1 MNDTLK
7 RLKEAEILLDR
18 MKNSTSN
25 HFEFRTNLNAF
36 IPQAR
41 SITLVM
47 QKEFSK
53 TPQFEEWYKSKQS
66 EMQKDELLMF
76 FIEQRNKSQK
86 EKSVGK
92 IGTITRLGTL
102 TTSGSTLIPLI
113 KFEKDGNV
121 KLHEIDKDT
130 IKDMPRNAVKTPTTI
145 LYTFDEKLGE
155 DAIDL
160 CSTYLQKLKII
171 VTECYGK
178 FSLNKSQSDVPTGNA
193 ENDVP

>member
-1 MNDTLK
+1 
-7 RLKEAEILLDR
+7 I
-18 MKNSTSN
+18 
-25 HFEFRTNLNAF
+25 EFRTNLNAF

-113 KFEKDGNV
+113 KFEKDGDV

-130 IKDMPRNAVKTPTTI
+130 IQDMLPNAVKTPTTI

-178 FSLNKSQSDVPTGNA
+178 FSLNKSQ
-193 ENDVP
+193 